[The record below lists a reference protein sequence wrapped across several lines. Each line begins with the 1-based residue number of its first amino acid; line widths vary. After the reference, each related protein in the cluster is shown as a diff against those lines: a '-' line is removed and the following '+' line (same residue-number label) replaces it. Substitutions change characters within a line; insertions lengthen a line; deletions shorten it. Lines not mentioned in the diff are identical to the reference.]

1 MEISTVNHSFNDA
14 IRQIVQ
20 LFFDIAED
28 IKVKSVLEEDG
39 FNLIA
44 FAEIFVNDKKGTGKA
59 TAKITAERRFVSDL
73 IKKSVS
79 LACREISDMPSPWGI
94 STGIRPAKEARR
106 MLDEGKTDGEIL
118 SFLEQEMWITE
129 EKALLSLDVAKREKE
144 ILKNKRENGASIY
157 VGIPFCPTR
166 CAYCSFIS
174 QAVAHNEKFIEPY
187 VKALIKEIEATAKLC
202 EKRGDSIETI
212 YFGGGTP
219 TALSAQNLRTLIDA
233 VKKNFDVS
241 NLREFTVEAG
251 RPDTFSDEM
260 VSMLYDSGVKRISI
274 NPQTM
279 NDKTLKLIGRCHSA
293 SQTVDAFKMA
303 KKYDFSINADL
314 IAGLPE
320 ETTEDFKY
328 TMDELLKLE
337 PDAVTVHTMYLKRAA
352 RLIDEFSKYRFV
364 TEANSMVSYAKLKL
378 EENGYN
384 PYYLYKQKN
393 TLGNL
398 ENTAFAKSGHECL
411 YNIYIMEEVQTI
423 FALGGGASTKI
434 VKDGEISRIYNP
446 KDAADY
452 IRRIDEITEKKLQL
466 FS

>member
-1 MEISTVNHSFNDA
+1 MEILTKNHSFNDA

-20 LFFDIAED
+20 LFFDIGSE

-44 FAEIFVNDKKGTGKA
+44 FAEISMNDKKGTGKV
-59 TAKITAERRFVSDL
+59 TIQKTEERRFISDL
-73 IKKSVS
+73 VKKSVL

-94 STGIRPAKEARR
+94 STGIRPAKEARQ
-106 MLDEGKTDGEIL
+106 MLDEGKSDKEIL
-118 SFLEQEMWITE
+118 SFLEDEMWITE
-129 EKALLSLDVAKREKE
+129 EKALLSLEVAKRERE
-144 ILKNKRENGASIY
+144 ILKSKKENGVSIY

-174 QAVAHNEKFIEPY
+174 QAVGHNEKFVEPY
-187 VKALIKEIEATAKLC
+187 VKALLKEIEATARLC
-202 EKRGDSIETI
+202 EKRGYLVETI

-219 TALSAQNLRTLIDA
+219 TTLSPDKLKVLIDA
-233 VKKNFDVS
+233 VKNNFDIS

-251 RPDTFSDEM
+251 RPDTITEEM
-260 VSMLYDSGVKRISI
+260 LSMLSETGVKRISI

-279 NDKTLKLIGRCHSA
+279 NDKTLELIGRRHTA
-293 SQTVDAFKMA
+293 AEIVDAFKMA
-303 KKYDFSINADL
+303 KRYDFSINADL

-320 ETTEDFKY
+320 ETTEDFEY
-328 TMDELLKLE
+328 TMKELLKLN

-352 RLIDEFSKYRFV
+352 RLIDDFSKYRFV
-364 TEANSMVSYAKLKL
+364 TDAKNMVSYAKRVLCEK
-378 EENGYN
+378 GYN

-398 ENTAFAKSGHECL
+398 ENTAFAKKGHECL

-423 FALGGGASTKI
+423 LALGGGASTKI
-434 VKDGEISRIYNP
+434 VEDGEISRIYNP

-452 IRRIDEITEKKLQL
+452 IKRIDEIVEKKLQIN
-466 FS
+466 

>member
-14 IRQIVQ
+14 VRQIVQ
-20 LFFDIAED
+20 LFFDIDSD

-44 FAEIFVNDKKGTGKA
+44 FAEISVNDKKGAGKA
-59 TAKITAERRFVSDL
+59 TIKKTTERRFVSDL

-94 STGIRPAKEARR
+94 STGIRPAKEARQ
-106 MLDEGKTDGEIL
+106 MLEEGRTDGEIL
-118 SFLEQEMWITE
+118 SFFENEMWITK

-144 ILKNKRENGASIY
+144 ILKNKRENGVSIY
-157 VGIPFCPTR
+157 VRIPFCPTR

-174 QAVAHNEKFIEPY
+174 QAVEHNEKFIEPY

-202 EKRGDSIETI
+202 EKRGDSIETV

-219 TALSAQNLRTLIDA
+219 TALSTENLRALIEA
-233 VKKNFDVS
+233 VKKNFDLS
-241 NLREFTVEAG
+241 KLREFTVEAG
-251 RPDTFSDEM
+251 RPDTFTEEM
-260 VSMLYDSGVKRISI
+260 VSMLYDSGVGRISI

-279 NDKTLKLIGRCHSA
+279 NDKTLKSIGRRHTA
-293 SQTVDAFKMA
+293 EQTVDAFNMA
-303 KKYDFSINADL
+303 KKYNFSINADL

-320 ETTEDFKY
+320 ETAEDFKY
-328 TMDELLKLE
+328 TMDNLLKLN

-352 RLIDEFSKYRFV
+352 RLIDDFSKYRFV
-364 TEANSMVSYAKLKL
+364 TEANAIVSYAKSVL
-378 EENGYN
+378 EENGFN

-398 ENTAFAKSGHECL
+398 ENPTDGKS
-411 YNIYIMEEVQTI
+411 
-423 FALGGGASTKI
+423 F
-434 VKDGEISRIYNP
+434 
-446 KDAADY
+446 
-452 IRRIDEITEKKLQL
+452 
-466 FS
+466 

>member
-14 IRQIVQ
+14 VRQIVQ
-20 LFFDIAED
+20 LFFDITED

-44 FAEIFVNDKKGTGKA
+44 FAEISVNDKKGVGQASVKKTY
-59 TAKITAERRFVSDL
+59 ERRFISDL

-94 STGIRPAKEARR
+94 STGIRPAKAARQ
-106 MLDEGKTDGEIL
+106 MLDEEKSDSEIL
-118 SFLEQEMWITE
+118 SFLENEMWITQ

-157 VGIPFCPTR
+157 IGIPFCPTR
-166 CAYCSFIS
+166 CSYCSFIS

-187 VKALIKEIEATAKLC
+187 VKALVKEIEATAKIC
-202 EKRGDSIETI
+202 EKRGDVIETI

-219 TALSAQNLRTLIDA
+219 TALSTENLRILIEA
-233 VKKNFDVS
+233 VKKNFDIS

-260 VSMLYDSGVKRISI
+260 LSMLADNGVKRISI

-279 NDKTLKLIGRCHSA
+279 NDKTLRLIGRCHTA
-293 SQTVDAFKMA
+293 EQTLDAFKMA
-303 KKYDFSINADL
+303 EKYDFSINADL
-314 IAGLPE
+314 IAGLPDE
-320 ETTEDFKY
+320 GLEDFKF
-328 TMDELLKLE
+328 TMEELLKLK

-352 RLIDEFSKYRFV
+352 RLNDDFSKYRFV
-364 TEANSMVSYAKLKL
+364 TEANAMVSYAKGVL
-378 EENGYN
+378 EKEGYN

-434 VKDGEISRIYNP
+434 VKDGEISRMYNP

-466 FS
+466 S